1 MLWNKF
7 VPENIKND
15 YVGLKILFIPLSGY
29 TAERQ
34 VLASSSRSARL
45 VAQTTQHQTT
55 HLLVTRMATIN
66 TAFKLHIENMPEEIN
81 TFKDI
86 DEYYKQFKKEYKEKA
101 KEAKAAAKAEKA
113 DKPKRKKGFDKDGN
127 PKEKRL
133 PSKYNIFVKEKYAE
147 IKEAHP
153 DMDKTEIF
161 SEIARIWKEIKNEAE
176 KIDEEEIQQVE
187 EQIISDDEKP
197 KKKRGRKP
205 KTQVVAE
212 ETSN

>member
-1 MLWNKF
+1 
-7 VPENIKND
+7 
-15 YVGLKILFIPLSGY
+15 
-29 TAERQ
+29 
-34 VLASSSRSARL
+34 
-45 VAQTTQHQTT
+45 
-55 HLLVTRMATIN
+55 MAAIN

-113 DKPKRKKGFDKDGN
+113 EKPKRKKGVDKDGN
-127 PKEKRL
+127 PKEKRP

-147 IKEAHP
+147 LKEAHP

-161 SEIARIWKEIKNEAE
+161 SEIGRIWKEFKAE
-176 KIDEEEIQQVE
+176 NNKVEQDEELNEEPEIQE
-187 EQIISDDEKP
+187 EPEAPSDDEAP

-205 KTQVVAE
+205 KKASE
-212 ETSN
+212 

>member
-1 MLWNKF
+1 
-7 VPENIKND
+7 
-15 YVGLKILFIPLSGY
+15 
-29 TAERQ
+29 
-34 VLASSSRSARL
+34 
-45 VAQTTQHQTT
+45 
-55 HLLVTRMATIN
+55 MAAIN

-113 DKPKRKKGFDKDGN
+113 ERPKRKKGFDKDGN

-161 SEIARIWKEIKNEAE
+161 SEIARIWKEIK
-176 KIDEEEIQQVE
+176 EEIKE
-187 EQIISDDEKP
+187 ENNYVDQEEVNDVPEIQEEPEAPSEDEAP

-205 KTQVVAE
+205 KKASE
-212 ETSN
+212 

>member
-1 MLWNKF
+1 
-7 VPENIKND
+7 
-15 YVGLKILFIPLSGY
+15 
-29 TAERQ
+29 
-34 VLASSSRSARL
+34 
-45 VAQTTQHQTT
+45 
-55 HLLVTRMATIN
+55 MAAIN

-113 DKPKRKKGFDKDGN
+113 EKPKRKKGFDKDGN

-133 PSKYNIFVKEKYAE
+133 SSKYNIFVKEKYAE
-147 IKEAHP
+147 IKEASP
-153 DMDKTEIF
+153 EMDKTEIF
-161 SEIARIWKEIKNEAE
+161 SEIARIWKEIKNDSQLYGYFCYAQKHD
-176 KIDEEEIQQVE
+176 KIVIHANADVQG
-187 EQIISDDEKP
+187 QILRIVLEWLWARLKVKLSP
-197 KKKRGRKP
+197 GREP